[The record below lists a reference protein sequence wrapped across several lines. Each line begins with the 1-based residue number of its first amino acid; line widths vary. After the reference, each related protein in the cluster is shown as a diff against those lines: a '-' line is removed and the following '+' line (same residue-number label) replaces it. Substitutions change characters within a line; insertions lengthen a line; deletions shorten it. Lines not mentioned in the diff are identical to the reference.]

1 MEIVFFIISVI
12 VTFLLIWGIG
22 RSVFDTNNQLIRAYE
37 TSDFLGTVHLMFGI
51 LLITILFVTLCA
63 CNNTFWHLPY
73 LTTK

>member
-22 RSVFDTNNQLIRAYE
+22 RTVFDTNNQLIRAYKSE
-37 TSDFLGTVHLMFGI
+37 LLGIIHSMLGI
-51 LLITILFVTLCA
+51 LMIAILFITLCA

>member
-22 RSVFDTNNQLIRAYE
+22 RTVFDTNNQLIRAYK

>member
-22 RSVFDTNNQLIRAYE
+22 RSVFDTNNQLIREYK
-37 TSDFLGTVHLMFGI
+37 TSDFLGTVHLMLGI
-51 LLITILFVTLCA
+51 LLITILFTTLCA

>member
-22 RSVFDTNNQLIRAYE
+22 RSVFDTNNQLISAYK